1 MAVEPASPV
10 EPPQPPSRGALSL
23 RIVLALVVI
32 VVIAG
37 GVALLTTASPS
48 KRPSVAGI
56 QGIASAK
63 YAGSLASPPA
73 PEFPLSLRNYK
84 GQQVNIDQYKGKA
97 VLLTFLYTHCP
108 DVCPIIA
115 SNLAVALNMLGPA
128 KAAKVQVIAVSVDP
142 RGDTPAAVAT
152 FLQRHDMTGR
162 MQYLIGSAKELTADN
177 QGGPA
182 SDATHLGLTVRPLT
196 PDEREQAGVPSG
208 LVVEDAQGR
217 AAEAGIQQGDV
228 VLSVNGTPVKTVAE
242 LRELVHQHSKQIA
255 LLIQRG
261 DDRIFV
267 PVALG

>member
-1 MAVEPASPV
+1 MAVEPASPA
-10 EPPQPPSRGALSL
+10 EPSQSPSRGALSL

-73 PEFPLSLRNYK
+73 PEFPLSLSNYK
-84 GQQVNIDQYKGKA
+84 GERVNIAQYKGKA

-162 MQYLIGSAKELTADN
+162 MQYLIGSAKELGSVWKAWGVGAE
-177 QGGPA
+177 Q
-182 SDATHLGLTVRPLT
+182 DAQQPQLVNHT
-196 PDEREQAGVPSG
+196 G
-208 LVVEDAQGR
+208 LVYGISAKGKVTTLY
-217 AAEAGIQQGDV
+217 AASFTPQEIVHDV
-228 VLSVNGTPVKTVAE
+228 P
-242 LRELVHQHSKQIA
+242 
-255 LLIQRG
+255 LL
-261 DDRIFV
+261 
-267 PVALG
+267 ASS